1 MRPKQKD
8 KSTFKVHVYP
18 CVEHPAHT
26 VPVRLTGH
34 TSALLTHMQT
44 DTERQTHEEQEYRNE
59 IVADHRFRAQNTLS
73 ALNKGL
79 KENKSYT
86 I

>member
-1 MRPKQKD
+1 M
-8 KSTFKVHVYP
+8 ST
-18 CVEHPAHT
+18 
-26 VPVRLTGH
+26 PVLSIQPIQCLLCSQGTQV
-34 TSALLTHMQT
+34 ALLPHMQT